1 MAPPTDQM
9 RDPALSVLIVHR
21 DRTRALAA
29 TLATVVPQ
37 VVTLGAFEIIVVDDD
52 SGAAESARARDLCEG
67 AHGVFV
73 STSEGARGAAAA
85 RNAGLER
92 ATGRWVLLLDCDIM
106 CPPGLFEAV
115 LREGCEPRLVGFIPV
130 AGAHLSSQ
138 TVPFVAPTCLVEPGP
153 SSRAEDIA
161 AEPLARDI
169 RLEYCE
175 PRSGR
180 FGHHPAPWVFCWTH
194 ALLIDADLLRHG
206 LRFGDR
212 YAGKGSED
220 IAFGFELARQGAVF
234 RMLDVP
240 SAWHLPH
247 ARARSQEER
256 RDREHERFFLQQ
268 RPVFEVEMLCAF
280 GADNTG
286 AAIQALN
293 RVRTA
298 PAARLHPR
306 IPTPGSTLF
315 LFQEP
320 SEGFEAVATENP
332 SWFAHPAIANAQYP
346 EKLGVLGLALPFR
359 DQELQNIVVPDL
371 RGLLP
376 ESLVCRVLQEAS
388 RVADT
393 VYLCLESR
401 ITSGE
406 LLVSEAE
413 ARVFDRPYWERS
425 HYLSRSYFD
434 WRTKLVGHEGAH
446 VLLRVVREHCAADA
460 EALPAAALEEGA
472 CR

>member
-1 MAPPTDQM
+1 MAAPTDQM
-9 RDPALSVLIVHR
+9 RGAALSVLIVHH
-21 DRTRALAA
+21 DRTR
-29 TLATVVPQ
+29 TLAVTLDTVVRQ
-37 VVTLGAFEIIVVDDD
+37 VLTSGAFELIVVDDN
-52 SGAAESARARDLCEG
+52 SAAAESVRARDLCEG

-85 RNAGLER
+85 RNAGLDR

-106 CPPGLFEAV
+106 CPPGLFQAV
-115 LREGCEPRLVGFIPV
+115 LREAYEPRLVGFIPV

-138 TVPFVAPTCLVEPGP
+138 TIPFVAPTCLVEPGP
-153 SSRAEDIA
+153 SSRAKDIT

-169 RLEYCE
+169 RLEFCE
-175 PRSGR
+175 PQTGR

-194 ALLIDADLLRHG
+194 ALLIDTSLLRHG
-206 LRFGDR
+206 LRFDDR

-247 ARARSQEER
+247 ARARSREER

-268 RPVFEVEMLCAF
+268 RSVFEVEMLCAF

-293 RVRTA
+293 RVRIA
-298 PAARLHPR
+298 PAARRPR

-315 LFQEP
+315 LLQEP
-320 SEGFEAVATENP
+320 SDGFEAVTTENP
-332 SWFAHPAIANAQYP
+332 SWFAHPAMADARYP
-346 EKLGVLGLALPFR
+346 ERLGVLGLALPFR

-376 ESLVCRVLQEAS
+376 ESLICRVLQEAS
-388 RVADT
+388 RVAEH
-393 VYLCLESR
+393 VYLCLENR
-401 ITSGE
+401 VTSGE
-406 LLVSEAE
+406 PLVSEAE
-413 ARVFDRPYWERS
+413 ARLFDRPYWERS

-434 WRTKLVGHEGAH
+434 WRTTPVGYEGAH
-446 VLLRVVREHCAADA
+446 VLLRVIREHCAANA
-460 EALPAAALEEGA
+460 EALPAAAVEEGA
-472 CR
+472 RC